1 MRTGRH
7 QPGRCHAPAVPIGQ
21 RRGWRLRFASPLRR
35 LSRRALW
42 VVLVLPLLAQ
52 AEPRLTATLDR
63 DTITLGESVT
73 LSLAFEET
81 KPAEVP
87 QLPEL
92 PNLRWSF
99 AGQSSQFQF
108 INGRTTSRMIFNYLL
123 TPAQP
128 GDYQIPAMRI
138 NLNDLALTTQPLRLK
153 VLKPGDSVAT
163 DSNTPTAA
171 FVRLIAPTNAVFV
184 GEVFPVELQLF
195 YQDADDIQ
203 MPQFKTDGFVIGK
216 QAGYTRARAQAYGL
230 IYNVVSFKMSLAAA
244 RAGVLP
250 LGPAEIQL
258 VLRLP
263 RAAGRRDPF
272 DPLNFFGRNVELKS
286 VTLSTDPVMITV
298 LPLPADN
305 VPPGFSGSVG
315 NFTLEMHASPTNVA
329 VGDPITLRIRI
340 EGRGT
345 LDSIALPPLEE
356 WREFKVYP
364 PTSKVE
370 SEDPLGIEGAKTFEV
385 VVAPQNA
392 EVRALPPLRFSFF
405 DPAQRAYRTL
415 TQPATPLLVRPTA
428 QPQNPP
434 TVLAG
439 LNTDTAP
446 PARDI
451 VHIKPRPGVLAT
463 ARPPLMLRPGFWAWQ
478 TLPAMVFLAAFLWRR
493 RQDQLAGDP
502 RRRRERAVQETVRRG
517 IEELR
522 QHAAGGRS
530 EEFHSTLFRLLQEQ
544 IGERLDLP
552 ASAITEEAVD
562 GLRALGAADTTVAA
576 LHELFRRC
584 NEARYAPRSNS
595 QELATLVTEARQ
607 CLNAVQQLRREK
619 GPA

>member
-1 MRTGRH
+1 M
-7 QPGRCHAPAVPIGQ
+7 
-21 RRGWRLRFASPLRR
+21 
-35 LSRRALW
+35 
-42 VVLVLPLLAQ
+42 VLVLPLLAR

-63 DTITLGESVT
+63 DAITLGESVT

-92 PNLRWSF
+92 PNLRWSY

-128 GDYQIPAMRI
+128 GDYQIPGMRI

-163 DSNTPTAA
+163 DSNTPVAA

-184 GEVFPVELQLF
+184 GELFPVELQLF

-258 VLRLP
+258 VLRLA

-272 DPLNFFGRNVELKS
+272 DPLNFFGRNVELKP

-305 VPPGFSGSVG
+305 APPGFSGSVG
-315 NFTLEMHASPTNVA
+315 TFTLEMHASPTNVA

-345 LDSIALPPLEE
+345 LDSIALPPLDD

-364 PTSKVE
+364 PNSKVE
-370 SEDPLGIEGAKTFEV
+370 SEDPLGIEGAKTFEM

-415 TQPATPLLVRPTA
+415 TQPATPLLVRPAA

-439 LNTDTAP
+439 LNTDTAA

-451 VHIKPRPGVLAT
+451 VHIKPRPGVLAA

-493 RQDQLAGDP
+493 QQDQLAGDP

-530 EEFHSTLFRLLQEQ
+530 VAFYSTLFRLLQEQ

-562 GLRALGAADTTVAA
+562 GLRALGAEDATVVA

-584 NEARYAPRSNS
+584 NEARYAPRSTS
-595 QELATLVTEARQ
+595 QELATLVTEAQR
-607 CLNAVQQLRREK
+607 CLSTVQQLRREK
-619 GPA
+619 VPA